1 MRYIK
6 SYNESNSQGLTQED
20 IRDFCE
26 INLAYLVDEEL
37 RVIIDDYHKDKHYFP
52 VILSLRRVS
61 NKSWSEIKDHIIPF
75 LIRLKN
81 QYELVSFEKDNLF
94 NDVALDVLFNSGGE
108 VGSYTYYSSA
118 DDLVNDR
125 IGDWIN
131 SNCKIKTISFYIK
144 NKKLT

>member
-1 MRYIK
+1 MKYIRR
-6 SYNESNSQGLTQED
+6 YNEGNSEGLTEED
-20 IRDFCE
+20 IQDFCE

-37 RVIIDDYHKDKHYFP
+37 RVIIDDYHKDKHYYP

-75 LIRLKN
+75 LIRLKK

-94 NDVALDVLFNSGGE
+94 NDVELNVLFNSGRE
-108 VGSYTYYSSA
+108 VGSYTYYSSV

-131 SNCKIKTISFYIK
+131 SNCEIKSISFYIK
-144 NKKLT
+144 NKK